1 METVKKASKADKSKK
16 KINKQNISTNTNQ
29 NNSNNTA
36 QQTSNTNAKP
46 KQPKVTNHATT
57 QQKQVPVTNNN
68 TNTHPQSATI
78 IQNSDQAAALVDHSM
93 GGAAKESMNVK
104 QETDGY
110 HVWFDTGSK
119 NPIVTVVKSNGDF
132 HDVNGNLIGTYAKMS
147 APDGI
152 YYQ

>member
-1 METVKKASKADKSKK
+1 
-16 KINKQNISTNTNQ
+16 
-29 NNSNNTA
+29 
-36 QQTSNTNAKP
+36 
-46 KQPKVTNHATT
+46 
-57 QQKQVPVTNNN
+57 
-68 TNTHPQSATI
+68 
-78 IQNSDQAAALVDHSM
+78 M